1 MVDRVGI
8 EPTFQGLQPRA
19 NPSQLPVQN
28 GATDPIRTDVI
39 FLTKEAPSL
48 SATAA
53 KWNW

>member
-8 EPTFQGLQPRA
+8 EPTFRGLQPRA